1 MFGREDLVML
11 YVIHI
16 LKAKYLFQEGKCA
29 PQRSLQGIADA
40 IYIVLTLNPIKQ

>member
-11 YVIHI
+11 HI

-29 PQRSLQGIADA
+29 PQCSLQGIADA
-40 IYIVLTLNPIKQ
+40 L